1 MRKVMLVVAV
11 LMVMGLNL
19 ATASFA
25 AGEKTVVSQ
34 KKEAAQVIKG
44 KISAVNAA
52 ANQISVLTDDAK
64 QPVTITTSDAAS
76 LKEGQRVKV
85 TLKAGTTDQ
94 AESVKVI
101 VHKKKK

>member
-1 MRKVMLVVAV
+1 MRKVMLVAV
-11 LMVMGLNL
+11 LMVAGMSL

-25 AGEKTVVSQ
+25 AGEKAAVSQ

-44 KISAVNAA
+44 KITAVNAA

-76 LKEGQRVKV
+76 LKEGQRVKI

-94 AESVKVI
+94 AENVKVI
-101 VHKKKK
+101 THKKKK